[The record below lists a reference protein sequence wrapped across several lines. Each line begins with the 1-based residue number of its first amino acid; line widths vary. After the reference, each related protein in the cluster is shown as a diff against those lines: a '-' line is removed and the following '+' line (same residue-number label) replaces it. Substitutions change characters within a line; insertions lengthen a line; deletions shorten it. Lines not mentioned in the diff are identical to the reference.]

1 MAVKTFTQ
9 GEVLTTAD
17 TNTYLT
23 NGGLVYVTQ
32 STFSAVSTA
41 SFNSCFTSSF
51 DNYRIVGNI
60 TATASNVLYFRVRSG
75 GTDRTN
81 ADYAWCRSYVA
92 ANATTGAAGIYGAS
106 YMIAAVANTNGR
118 QSFSLDVFGPN
129 LSGFTNVAGQSTEMA
144 AAMFYLQ
151 QIGGIS
157 TATATFDGFSVLP
170 VSGTI
175 SGEIRV
181 YGYRQA

>member
-1 MAVKTFTQ
+1 MAVYTISQ
-9 GEVLTTAD
+9 GEKITASIL
-17 TNTYLT
+17 NTYAM
-23 NGGLVYVTQ
+23 NSGLVYVTQ
-32 STFSAVSTA
+32 STFSGVSTA

-60 TATASNVLYFRVRSG
+60 TASASNVLYFRVRSG

-118 QSFSLDVFGPN
+118 QSFALDVFGPN

-157 TATATFDGFSVLP
+157 TASATFDGFSVLP